1 MRNLP
6 TESSSL
12 SLARAPFL
20 VYPCYHT
27 TERLDAISSSRDRLL
42 SRTSSRTT
50 YPRKYVSRLF
60 VPIRQSHG
68 SLLPTLSLSRTRPSR
83 EDDGG
88 ESSATKRRSFQN
100 GRVSD
105 ASVGSLFWPF
115 PLCVSANGN
124 GLPGGDDAGGRAS
137 TAHAQPQRP
146 GCAHGLRNNRGG
158 PWDSGA
164 VAARVPPPPKIP
176 SRIIRQFFLSKL
188 IFVIFPRKSQIPI
201 NNVVRN

>member
-1 MRNLP
+1 MTTKRERPGNVRVRNLP

-12 SLARAPFL
+12 SRALRFSF
-20 VYPCYHT
+20 T
-27 TERLDAISSSRDRLL
+27 RAITRPNDPTL
-42 SRTSSRTT
+42 SRPPATDYYRAHRAERRTRESTSLDFSYRSDSPT
-50 YPRKYVSRLF
+50 VLF
-60 VPIRQSHG
+60 S
-68 SLLPTLSLSRTRPSR
+68 PTLSLSRTRPSR
-83 EDDGG
+83 EDDGC
-88 ESSATKRRSFQN
+88 ESSATKPRSFQN

-146 GCAHGLRNNRGG
+146 GCAHGLRNDRGG

-164 VAARVPPPPKIP
+164 AAAGTAAAEDP
-176 SRIIRQFFLSKL
+176 LSDYPTILFIEIKL
-188 IFVIFPRKSQIPI
+188 
-201 NNVVRN
+201 